1 MKTHPFYR
9 DQKQQLLTST
19 VNFSKPEDE
28 QYDQEHEEI
37 SQTVHDQA
45 DHENFDNQ
53 NNELLLNEIQSLSED
68 INNPSNANSTSEEL
82 NDENSTNDPE
92 YEQSTLERI
101 RLGNKLM
108 EDGML
113 KLETLRQAQQ
123 MDPSLTKLYY
133 SEKRPKQYKIR
144 SKLLIHG
151 EGNDEKFVLPHNL
164 ISYFVGR

>member
-1 MKTHPFYR
+1 MS
-9 DQKQQLLTST
+9 DQKQQLLIST

-45 DHENFDNQ
+45 DHEKFDNQ

-92 YEQSTLERI
+92 YEQSTLERV

-113 KLETLRQAQQ
+113 KLETL
-123 MDPSLTKLYY
+123 S
-133 SEKRPKQYKIR
+133 
-144 SKLLIHG
+144 
-151 EGNDEKFVLPHNL
+151 
-164 ISYFVGR
+164 